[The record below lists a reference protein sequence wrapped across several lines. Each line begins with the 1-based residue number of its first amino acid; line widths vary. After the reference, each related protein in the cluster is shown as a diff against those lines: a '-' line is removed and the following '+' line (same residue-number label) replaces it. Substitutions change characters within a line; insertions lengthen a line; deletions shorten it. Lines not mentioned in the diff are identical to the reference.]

1 MDCTHDCTTHT
12 AALSLGFQSSGRMV
26 TTSEAVRVKAIL
38 DNINHIKKIFVEF
51 NHANYEPSS
60 LTLYTAQEN
69 DIRDACYNVI
79 LHCYFLEMRTVV
91 EELTILKA
99 EDTGELKLLHLLE
112 NLNISPT
119 KQKQKGKRIYA
130 IAFLGK
136 NIESSYNLSSIQ
148 ADKALDI
155 TSVLYIIILYCK
167 YIAHTG
173 ILFKD

>member
-1 MDCTHDCTTHT
+1 MGQLLKLPYFWIQMIYLLLAYNYTV
-12 AALSLGFQSSGRMV
+12 LQMV

-69 DIRDACYNVI
+69 DIR
-79 LHCYFLEMRTVV
+79 MRTVV

-119 KQKQKGKRIYA
+119 VTQWGDCKRCEEFQEKDLPVFIE
-130 IAFLGK
+130 AF
-136 NIESSYNLSSIQ
+136 IEFIQ
-148 ADKALDI
+148 M
-155 TSVLYIIILYCK
+155 K
-167 YIAHTG
+167 YSDG
-173 ILFKD
+173 P

>member
-1 MDCTHDCTTHT
+1 V
-12 AALSLGFQSSGRMV
+12 V

-38 DNINHIKKIFVEF
+38 DNINHIKK
-51 NHANYEPSS
+51 ASPSS

-119 KQKQKGKRIYA
+119 VTQWGDCKRCEEFQEKDLPVFIE
-130 IAFLGK
+130 AF
-136 NIESSYNLSSIQ
+136 IEFIQ
-148 ADKALDI
+148 M
-155 TSVLYIIILYCK
+155 K
-167 YIAHTG
+167 YSDG
-173 ILFKD
+173 P

>member
-1 MDCTHDCTTHT
+1 MGQLLKLPYFWIQMIYLLLAYNYTV
-12 AALSLGFQSSGRMV
+12 LQMV

-69 DIRDACYNVI
+69 DIR
-79 LHCYFLEMRTVV
+79 MRTVV

>member
-1 MDCTHDCTTHT
+1 MGQLLKLPYFWIQMIYLLLAYNYTV
-12 AALSLGFQSSGRMV
+12 LQMV

-119 KQKQKGKRIYA
+119 VSVMSCVMIGLLYQQVDFCAKTKGDH
-130 IAFLGK
+130 
-136 NIESSYNLSSIQ
+136 E
-148 ADKALDI
+148 
-155 TSVLYIIILYCK
+155 
-167 YIAHTG
+167 
-173 ILFKD
+173 

>member
-69 DIRDACYNVI
+69 DIR
-79 LHCYFLEMRTVV
+79 MRTVV

-119 KQKQKGKRIYA
+119 VSVMSCVMIGLLYQQVDFCAKTKGDH
-130 IAFLGK
+130 
-136 NIESSYNLSSIQ
+136 E
-148 ADKALDI
+148 
-155 TSVLYIIILYCK
+155 
-167 YIAHTG
+167 
-173 ILFKD
+173 

>member
-1 MDCTHDCTTHT
+1 MQLH
-12 AALSLGFQSSGRMV
+12 GV

-69 DIRDACYNVI
+69 DIR
-79 LHCYFLEMRTVV
+79 MRTVV

-119 KQKQKGKRIYA
+119 VTQWGDCKRCEEFQEKDLPVFIE
-130 IAFLGK
+130 AF
-136 NIESSYNLSSIQ
+136 IEFIQ
-148 ADKALDI
+148 M
-155 TSVLYIIILYCK
+155 K
-167 YIAHTG
+167 YSDG
-173 ILFKD
+173 P

>member
-119 KQKQKGKRIYA
+119 VTQWGDCKRCEEFQEKDLPVFIE
-130 IAFLGK
+130 AF
-136 NIESSYNLSSIQ
+136 IEFIQ
-148 ADKALDI
+148 M
-155 TSVLYIIILYCK
+155 K
-167 YIAHTG
+167 YSDG
-173 ILFKD
+173 P